1 MQASATILFTR
12 EVPWESTLP
21 VSTRMLADRFRVNGW
36 EVLWVNPVRPGV
48 LPAVDV
54 ARDERLVELRP
65 RSPVPCSL
73 RLVGGVERRHELAW
87 QSVGPALRRA
97 LGPSTPAVL
106 WLSHVKSH
114 GIRTLF
120 PGVPVVWHVTD
131 DYAGMSR
138 FPVAAARLLRAG
150 LASAGHVACVSS
162 ELRDATVERYGV
174 PVERTSVLPHG
185 VDAGRIRER
194 SGDDPLPGVTRPRL
208 VYVGNTRRM
217 DLATLDALSRRED
230 VHLVVIGERE
240 PLGAIASRPSV
251 TALGPLAADRVGE
264 VLPWCDAGWISYSPR
279 ELALARLGNPM
290 KAVEYAAAG
299 LPIFSPP
306 LPAYRDLSVPVR
318 LYEGLDQLLGL
329 LSTLPPARA
338 ERALIRARVR
348 DETWD
353 QRFDAAVALVD
364 RLRSV
369 K

>member
-1 MQASATILFTR
+1 MTPATILFTR
-12 EVPWESTLP
+12 EVAWESTLP
-21 VSTRMLADRFRVNGW
+21 VSTRMLADRFRANGW
-36 EVLWVNPVRPGV
+36 RVLWVNPVRPGP
-48 LPAVDV
+48 LPVVEVTRA
-54 ARDERLVELRP
+54 ERLLELRP
-65 RSPVPCSL
+65 QSPVPCSL
-73 RLVGGVERRHELAW
+73 RLAAGVERRHALAW
-87 QSVGPALRRA
+87 MSVGPGLRRA
-97 LGPSTPAVL
+97 VGPSGPAVL

-114 GIRTLF
+114 GIRALF

-162 ELRDATVERYGV
+162 ELRDATVARYDV
-174 PVERTSVLPHG
+174 PLDRTSVLPHG
-185 VDAGRIRER
+185 VDAGRVRER
-194 SGDDPLPGVTRPRL
+194 SGDDPFAGVSRPRL

-217 DLATLDALSRRED
+217 DLETLDVLSRRDD

-251 TALGPLAADRVGE
+251 SALGPLAADRVGD
-264 VLPWCDAGWISYSPR
+264 VLPWCDAGWISYSPK

-299 LPIFSPP
+299 LPILSPP

-318 LYEGLDQLLGL
+318 LYDSLDAL
-329 LSTLPPARA
+329 LSLIRALPPTGA
-338 ERALIRARVR
+338 ERALMRARVR

-353 QRFDAAVALVD
+353 RRFDAAVTLVD
-364 RLRSV
+364 RLRGV
-369 K
+369 A

>member
-1 MQASATILFTR
+1 MTPATILFTR

-21 VSTRMLADRFRVNGW
+21 VSTRMLADRFRLNGW
-36 EVLWVNPVRPGV
+36 QVVWVNPVRPGP
-48 LPAVDV
+48 LPGVEV
-54 ARDERLVELRP
+54 VRGERLVELRP

-73 RLVGGVERRHELAW
+73 RLAAGVERRHALAW
-87 QSVGPALRRA
+87 RSVGPALRRA
-97 LGPSTPAVL
+97 IGPSAPAVL

-114 GIRTLF
+114 GVRALF
-120 PGVPVVWHVTD
+120 PGVPVLWHVTD

-138 FPVAAARLLRAG
+138 FPAAAARLLQAG
-150 LASAGHVACVSS
+150 LTSAGHVACVSS
-162 ELRDATVERYGV
+162 ELRDATVQRYRV

-185 VDAGRIRER
+185 VDASRIRDR
-194 SGDDPLPGVTRPRL
+194 SGDDPLPGVTLPRL

-217 DLATLDALSRRED
+217 DLETLDVLSRRGD

-264 VLPWCDAGWISYSPR
+264 VLPWCDAGWISYNPR

-299 LPIFSPP
+299 LPILSPP

-318 LYEGLDQLLGL
+318 LYDGLEQLLL
-329 LSTLPPARA
+329 LVAALPPARA
-338 ERALIRARVR
+338 ERALMRARVR

-353 QRFDAAVALVD
+353 RRFDAAVALVH

-369 K
+369 A